1 MTAPLSDELLDE
13 LDELMLRMGKIMT
26 ARHAAH
32 TTPGPCGNTLSATQG
47 LLARALAL
55 HGSVKVGELAAML
68 GVKPPAA
75 SAMIDSLER
84 EGLVERTTDPED
96 RRATLVRLTGSGA
109 EALEESE
116 SARRELLR
124 AYMSVL
130 DEQDVRHLVR
140 IHRTLITAMDEG
152 RV

>member
-1 MTAPLSDELLDE
+1 MAPLSDELLDE

-32 TTPGPCGNTLSATQG
+32 VPPGPCGHSLSATQA
-47 LLARALAL
+47 LLARVLAM
-55 HGSVKVGELAAML
+55 HGRVKVGELAALL

-84 EGLVERTTDPED
+84 EGLVERVPDPED
-96 RRATLVRLTGSGA
+96 RRSTYVQLTAAGTQ
-109 EALEESE
+109 ALETAEQT
-116 SARRELLR
+116 RRELMRRYL
-124 AYMSVL
+124 SVL
-130 DEQDVRHLVR
+130 DEQDVVSLVR
-140 IHRTLITAMDEG
+140 IHRTLIDAMDAG

>member
-1 MTAPLSDELLDE
+1 MAPLSDELLDE

-32 TTPGPCGNTLSATQG
+32 TPPGPCGHSLSATQA
-47 LLARALAL
+47 LLARTLAG
-55 HGSVKVGELAAML
+55 HGPAKVGELATLL

-96 RRATLVRLTGSGA
+96 RRSTYVRLTKPGVA
-109 EALEESE
+109 ALETAEQT
-116 SARRELLR
+116 RRELLR
-124 AYMSVL
+124 RYLNVL
-130 DEQDVRHLVR
+130 DEQDVVTLVR
-140 IHRTLITAMDEG
+140 IHRTLIDAMDEG
-152 RV
+152 RI